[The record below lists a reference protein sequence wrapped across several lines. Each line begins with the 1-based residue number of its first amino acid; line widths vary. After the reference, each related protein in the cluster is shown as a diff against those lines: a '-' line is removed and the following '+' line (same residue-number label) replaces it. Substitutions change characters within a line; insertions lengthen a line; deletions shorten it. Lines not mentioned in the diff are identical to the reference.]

1 MDTRSPIPMR
11 PPLKKRDRG
20 ARTPAAM
27 EVQAIV
33 DAGLIRAYRGGS
45 VFGTVIATVI
55 YVCLELGRAF
65 L

>member
-20 ARTPAAM
+20 ARTPAAN
-27 EVQAIV
+27 EVKAIV
-33 DAGLIRAYRGGS
+33 DAGLIRAHRSGAMVGA
-45 VFGTVIATVI
+45 VVAAVI
-55 YVCLELGRAF
+55 YFSLELGRVF

>member
-20 ARTPAAM
+20 ARNFTTD

-33 DAGLIRAYRGGS
+33 DAGLIRAQRGGALI
-45 VFGTVIATVI
+45 GAVIASII
-55 YVCLELGRAF
+55 YVSLELGRVF